1 MASDQIM
8 HVQPEFLATG
18 GTNNYLYDQLWK
30 LCAGPLFDPPKIGE
44 ELVTSIND
52 ELCQL
57 KPVFN
62 IPSKI
67 RCNVFSIKLKVET
80 TTDEI
85 YAEISLLPDTSEVE
99 IPTSKC
105 ENNIQNIKCFTKVL
119 SASDTSKKGGFVL
132 NKRHAIECLPPLDM
146 SHLTPSQEINATDI
160 HGHEWKFK
168 HALKGTPKRHL
179 FTSGWN
185 EFAKAKKLVVG
196 DSFIFLRG
204 ENGESRVGIKKAAH
218 HQQENIPSSIISKES
233 MHHGVVATALNAIKN
248 KCMFVVF
255 YKPRSSQFV
264 VNIDKFRDG
273 VNKKFS
279 IGSRFLMK
287 FEGKDFNEIRY
298 YGTILKVRDFST
310 HWKDSEWRC
319 LEVQWDEAATIP
331 RPDKVSPW
339 EIEPLTHSSDILKS
353 GSNMWV
359 PTLTQGQEVGHSSIQ
374 SSMSYSFATTMSKP
388 NYNEQMVQAMK
399 ETSTTTATTSYRLFG
414 VDLKVPAKTKD
425 SIEPINSYKKSKISK
440 IFEEEKVD
448 HIQTRSHT
456 KVRMEGAMERTVD
469 LSIFDGY
476 NQLIDELERLFDI
489 KGKLHIH
496 NQWKIVFIN
505 ADGDIMLLGDDPWPK
520 FCNTAKE
527 IFICSKNDAKIG
539 DADNKFSEVHR
550 SSGVAGFG
558 PPISVEVDPP
568 VSSLPTGVSSPW
580 VSPLVSKKV
589 SCDATISNS
598 HVEPYTSAPPGV
610 ASAQLQLLLEFLP
623 MTSKLE
629 SILLVRKLGPWGGG
643 GAFVQIPDENLD
655 EAREEF
661 RDILFARLHGEAT
674 DMGRNIGTVNVIW
687 SHPDDAGMEINK
699 NLEEPRCE
707 AAIYS
712 DKIAEGGYI
721 SSTSEGIGV
730 KIDHFEIRGQD
741 YDRSTKENP
750 LSSKGRK

>member
-44 ELVTSIND
+44 ELVASIND

-196 DSFIFLRG
+196 DSFIFLRR
-204 ENGESRVGIKKAAH
+204 EWGITSWNKKAAH

-539 DADNKFSEVHR
+539 DADNKFSE
-550 SSGVAGFG
+550 GDPILTTTNL
-558 PPISVEVDPP
+558 PPDVIRR
-568 VSSLPTGVSSPW
+568 GRIW
-580 VSPLVSKKV
+580 
-589 SCDATISNS
+589 
-598 HVEPYTSAPPGV
+598 
-610 ASAQLQLLLEFLP
+610 ASDF
-623 MTSKLE
+623 S
-629 SILLVRKLGPWGGG
+629 GGG
-643 GAFVQIPDENLD
+643 SSCF
-655 EAREEF
+655 F
-661 RDILFARLHGEAT
+661 SSY
-674 DMGRNIGTVNVIW
+674 RN
-687 SHPDDAGMEINK
+687 DAGMEINK
-699 NLEEPRCE
+699 DLEEPRCE

-730 KIDHFEIRGQD
+730 KIGHFEIRGQD